1 MTRVEFVEKELKIKL
16 PSDYAKF
23 INEVGY
29 LMDKI
34 EVYGYIEGME
44 IEKIPCVIGATRLYK
59 EDQENIEDKDIV
71 IAFDSF
77 ENSPIILNENGEVYC
92 VDFDERKLI
101 AKNFAEWKK
110 GVENE

>member
-29 LMDKI
+29 SMNNI
-34 EVYGYIEGME
+34 EIYGYVEGME
-44 IEKIPCVIGATRLYK
+44 IDKIPCVIGATKLYK
-59 EDQENIEDKDIV
+59 EDQINIGDKEVV
-71 IAFDSF
+71 IAFDDF

-92 VDFDERKLI
+92 VDFDERKLL
-101 AKNFAEWKK
+101 AMSFSEWKK